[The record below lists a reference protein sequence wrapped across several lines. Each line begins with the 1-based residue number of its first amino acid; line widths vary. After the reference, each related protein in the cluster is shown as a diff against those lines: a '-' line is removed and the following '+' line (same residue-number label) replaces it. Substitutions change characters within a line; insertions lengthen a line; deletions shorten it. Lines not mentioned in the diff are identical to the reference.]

1 MKNPRIVFMGTPEFA
16 VYILQHL
23 IAKKHQ
29 IVGVI
34 TAPDRPAGRG
44 QKIQESAVKKYAQRK
59 NLKILQPTN
68 LRAEAFHQELKQ
80 LAPDIGVVVAFRMLP
95 KSVWDL
101 PTLGTFNLH
110 ASLLPDY
117 RGAAPINW
125 ALINGETQ
133 TGVTTF
139 FLDEN
144 IDTGAIIAQNQV
156 EITQKD
162 DAGTLH
168 DKLMEQGALLV
179 DNTLQMIATHNIQPK
194 EQKPVQALKNA
205 PKLNSSNT
213 KVDWRQSPKA
223 IYDFVRG
230 LYPYPIAWTN
240 LQNGTQVLRCKLF
253 KVEIEDRAHQMEVGK
268 IEVADGKFRV
278 AVPEG
283 FILVKE
289 MQLPGKKRMPVQQLL
304 NGLRLDKNAHMY

>member
-23 IAKKHQ
+23 IEKEYQ
-29 IVGVI
+29 IVGVV

-44 QKIQESAVKKYAQRK
+44 QKIQESAVKKYAMRK
-59 NLKILQPTN
+59 NLEILQPAN
-68 LRAEAFHQELKQ
+68 LKAESFYRELKQ

-95 KSVWDL
+95 KSIWNL
-101 PTLGTFNLH
+101 PAMGTFNLH

-156 EITQKD
+156 GITQKD
-162 DAGTLH
+162 NAGTLH
-168 DKLMEQGALLV
+168 DKLMQQGALLV
-179 DNTLQMIATHNIQPK
+179 DNTLQMIAANKIQP
-194 EQKPVQALKNA
+194 QKQEYTQPLKNA

-213 KVDWRQSPKA
+213 KIDWRASPKT

-240 LQNGTQVLRCKLF
+240 LKNGEQVLRCKIH
-253 KVEIEDRAHQMEVGK
+253 KVEVEDTAHQMKTGK
-268 IEVADGKFRV
+268 IEVCNGKFKV
-278 AVPEG
+278 AVPKG
-283 FILVKE
+283 FIHVQE
-289 MQLPGKKRMPVQQLL
+289 MQLPGKKRMPIDQLL
-304 NGLRLDKNAHMY
+304 NGLRLYENAHMF